1 MDSERRRDM
10 NARIDASLARGDAT
24 GWFEDLYATARAED
38 DVPWADGGPNAQ
50 LVSWLE
56 RSRPPA
62 DGRRALVVGAGLGDD
77 AEALA
82 AYGFATTA
90 FDISPTAVEWARRRF
105 PDSTVEYR
113 QADALEPPA
122 EWRGAFDLVF
132 EAYTLQALPAELRPR
147 VAASIAGFLAPGGTL
162 LLIATARSL
171 SEVRSG
177 PPWPLAAEEVRE
189 LFPGLEVVRL
199 EDYGADQVPPAR
211 RLRVE
216 FRAAAG

>member
-1 MDSERRRDM
+1 MDEERRRAV
-10 NARIDASLARGDAT
+10 NARIDASIARGDAT
-24 GWFEDLYATARAED
+24 GWFEELYRTARGED

-50 LVSWLE
+50 LVAWLDAT
-56 RSRPPA
+56 RPAA

-82 AYGFATTA
+82 AHGFATTA

-105 PDSTVEYR
+105 PGSPVEYR

-132 EAYTLQALPAELRPR
+132 EAFTLQALPAELRPT
-147 VAASIAGFLAPGGTL
+147 VARSIAGFLAPGGTL

-189 LFPGLEVVRL
+189 LFAGLEVVRL
-199 EDYGADQVPPAR
+199 EDRGPDDEVPSR

-216 FRAAAG
+216 FRAPGG

>member
-1 MDSERRRDM
+1 MDEERRRAV

-24 GWFEDLYATARAED
+24 GWFEELYRTARDED
-38 DVPWADGGPNAQ
+38 DVPWNDGGPNGQ
-50 LVSWLE
+50 LVTWLDAA
-56 RSRPPA
+56 RPPA
-62 DGRRALVVGAGLGDD
+62 EGRSALVVGAGLGDD

-105 PDSTVEYR
+105 PGSAVTYR
-113 QADALEPPA
+113 QADALAPPP

-132 EAYTLQALPAELRPR
+132 EAFTLQALPAELRGD
-147 VAASIAGFLAPGGTL
+147 VARSIAGFLAPGGTL
-162 LLIATARSL
+162 LLVATARSL
-171 SEVRSG
+171 REVRDG

-189 LFPGLEVVRL
+189 LFAGLEVVHL
-199 EDYGADQVPPAR
+199 EEFGAGEAAAAR

-216 FRAAAG
+216 FRAPV

>member
-56 RSRPPA
+56 ASRPPA
-62 DGRRALVVGAGLGDD
+62 EGRRALVVGAGLGDD

-105 PDSTVEYR
+105 PDSAVEYR
-113 QADALEPPA
+113 QADALDTA
-122 EWRGAFDLVF
+122 GRVAGR
-132 EAYTLQALPAELRPR
+132 LRPR
-147 VAASIAGFLAPGGTL
+147 LRGLHAAGAAG
-162 LLIATARSL
+162 
-171 SEVRSG
+171 
-177 PPWPLAAEEVRE
+177 
-189 LFPGLEVVRL
+189 
-199 EDYGADQVPPAR
+199 
-211 RLRVE
+211 
-216 FRAAAG
+216 RAAPAGRGVHRRRSSRRAARCS